1 MYLLLDKLK
10 TKDLSYFLIGI
21 IFVTLGI
28 RIMGISRLGISFSD
42 AIPIR
47 LAHVFEIPV
56 ALSSMMLGLFTLLI
70 ISMINKSKF
79 LRLEC
84 LVTSFALGIF
94 IDFWMR
100 LIGDFHVHGLILRII
115 VFVIGVFV
123 LSMGVALY
131 LQPRHYPPHPN
142 DLLLITVSRGFKLS
156 ILRSKI
162 LIDIMYGIIAIFISA
177 PIGIGS
183 IFHTLCVGFFVDRL
197 YIFFEKMYN
206 DEQ

>member
-1 MYLLLDKLK
+1 MLDKLK
-10 TKDLSYFLIGI
+10 VKDLSYFFVGI
-21 IFVTLGI
+21 VFVTLGI
-28 RIMGISRLGISFSD
+28 RIMDISRLGISFSD

-47 LAHVFEIPV
+47 ISHIFEIPV
-56 ALSSMMLGLFTLLI
+56 ALSSMILGLFTLLI
-70 ISMINKSKF
+70 ISIISKAKF
-79 LRLEC
+79 LRFEC

-94 IDFWMR
+94 IDFWMK
-100 LIGDFHVHGLILRII
+100 LIGDFHVHGTIFKII
-115 VFVIGVFV
+115 VFIIGIFI

-131 LQPRHYPPHPN
+131 LQPRRYPPHPN

-177 PIGIGS
+177 PVGIGS
-183 IFHTLCVGFFVDRL
+183 IFHTLCLGFFVDKL
-197 YIFFEKMYN
+197 FVFFERMYN